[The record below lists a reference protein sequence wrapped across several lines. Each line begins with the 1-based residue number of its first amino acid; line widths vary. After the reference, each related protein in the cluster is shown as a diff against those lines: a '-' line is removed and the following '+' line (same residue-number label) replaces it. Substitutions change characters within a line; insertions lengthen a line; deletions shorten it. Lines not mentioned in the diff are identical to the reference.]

1 MNIPELL
8 NSAWN
13 SLTARRVHGEPYEK
27 DGLVVIPAGFVWG
40 GGGGGDNL
48 DGQKAQGAGF
58 GVIAHPVGA
67 YEIKNDRVRWV
78 PAIDVNLLI
87 TATAAVAVTY
97 LRARS
102 RRTRV
107 ESRTTSSGV

>member
-1 MNIPELL
+1 MNIPELI
-8 NSAWN
+8 NSAWH
-13 SLTARRVHGEPYEK
+13 SLTAKRVYGEPYEK
-27 DGLVVIPAGFVWG
+27 DGVTVIPAAFVWG
-40 GGGGGDNL
+40 GGGGGDGL
-48 DGQKAQGAGF
+48 DGQRAEGAGF
-58 GVIAHPVGA
+58 GVVAHPVGA
-67 YEIKNDRVRWV
+67 YEIKGGKVRWV

-107 ESRTTSSGV
+107 ESRTTNSGV